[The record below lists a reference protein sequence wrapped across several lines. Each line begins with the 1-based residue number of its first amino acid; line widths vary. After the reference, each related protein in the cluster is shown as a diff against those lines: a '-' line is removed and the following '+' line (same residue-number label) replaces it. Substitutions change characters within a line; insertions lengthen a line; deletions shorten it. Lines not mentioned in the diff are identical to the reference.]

1 MVILFLHVAIALAF
15 FKLSNFR
22 LDLSTKVDPV
32 PFAMRKPS
40 AKPEGDESKEAKA
53 TTTTAA
59 LAKAESLAL
68 AVIDSTNKKS
78 PKDTEDTT
86 TTVAV
91 PKAAAKAKA
100 QAKKSAKAKAKQ
112 IAKAKAKLKA
122 KAKVVNK
129 KGKKPGNKEKDKHK
143 KGGKGQPS
151 EKPGHL
157 PIHVFS
163 NAIGLFTA
171 LGLLVVVEALC
182 CRITF
187 HTMTGVVSCLKLL
200 DFQDQAPKQKQRQ
213 SRRP

>member
-22 LDLSTKVDPV
+22 LDLSTKVAPV

-100 QAKKSAKAKAKQ
+100 QAKKS
-112 IAKAKAKLKA
+112 AKAKLKA

>member
-22 LDLSTKVDPV
+22 LDLSTKVAPV
-32 PFAMRKPS
+32 PLAMRKPS

-100 QAKKSAKAKAKQ
+100 QAKKS
-112 IAKAKAKLKA
+112 AKAKLKA